1 MNAQQQ
7 IITWL
12 ARGTVQRA
20 ELERLFVE
28 FGGYGGATLRDDGE
42 IHIYGSTQCACA
54 DEMASDHELSQFV
67 TFIHEKRRNN
77 GMDVFDAIEQRRA
90 IKKFDPNHPLSDAQ
104 VMELFRLTLHAPT
117 AFNMQNWRFLWLR
130 DPALRQEMA
139 KAFHGKS
146 QATDAPLL
154 VLILAD
160 LAAWNK
166 SPERYWVTASE
177 EVSNRIVRNMDQ
189 FYRNHEQRQRDE
201 AMRSGGLAAQTL
213 MLAAK
218 GMGLDSCPMIGFD
231 FEAAARLIRLPV
243 DHCIVMAVA
252 VGKRVED
259 AAPRGGQLP
268 LETVVITDR
277 FDE

>member
-12 ARGTVQRA
+12 TRGTFQRA
-20 ELERLFVE
+20 ELERLFVA
-28 FGGYGGATLRDDGE
+28 FGGYGGAALRDDGE
-42 IHIYGSTQCACA
+42 IHIYGSIQCACA

-67 TFIHEKRRNN
+67 EFIRKQRQSTC
-77 GMDVFDAIEQRRA
+77 MDVFDAIEQRRA
-90 IKKFDPNHPLSDAQ
+90 IKKFDPNHPVSDAQ
-104 VMELFRLTLHAPT
+104 VMELFRLTLLSPT
-117 AFNMQNWRFLWLR
+117 AFNMQNWRLLWLR

-139 KAFHGKS
+139 KAFHGKG
-146 QATDAPLL
+146 QAVDAPLL

-160 LAAWNK
+160 LAAWKK
-166 SPERYWVTASE
+166 SPERYWMNAVE
-177 EVSNRIVRNMDQ
+177 EARTRIVRNMDQ
-189 FYRNHEQRQRDE
+189 YYRNHEQRQRDE

-231 FEAAARLIRLPV
+231 FDMAAQLIRLPA

-252 VGKRVED
+252 VGKRLE
-259 AAPRGGQLP
+259 AAPPRGGQLF
-268 LETVVITDR
+268 LKTVVITDR
-277 FDE
+277 FNE